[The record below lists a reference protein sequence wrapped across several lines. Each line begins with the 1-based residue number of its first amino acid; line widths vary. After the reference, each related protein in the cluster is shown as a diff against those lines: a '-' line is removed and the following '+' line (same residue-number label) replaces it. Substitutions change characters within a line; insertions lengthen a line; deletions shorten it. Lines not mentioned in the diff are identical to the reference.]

1 MKSCHALS
9 SLNSKCE
16 IIHVPIKAF
25 LLHMNAAF
33 TDCPELIECLQIN
46 YHYWKGE
53 EKKER
58 MEKTKTE
65 REKQNK
71 KRDVEKD

>member
-1 MKSCHALS
+1 
-9 SLNSKCE
+9 
-16 IIHVPIKAF
+16 
-25 LLHMNAAF
+25 MNAAF